1 MDKEIPAQTLKVEV
15 LTREAFEP
23 FGDVLEARG
32 TPIVINQG
40 RCRKYSNM
48 TAVETDG
55 QGYATMHIYKTDRID
70 SSYELDLLER
80 HPLGS
85 QTFMPLAGQRFLI
98 VVADS
103 ASDGKTPDLSSIRCF
118 LSNGNQ
124 GITYHPGVWH
134 HPLLS
139 VDDGEDYLV
148 IDRKGPGEN
157 CDEVPMPAEQRYLLN
172 WKVEVPQ

>member
-23 FGDVLEARG
+23 FGDVLETRN
-32 TPIVINQG
+32 TPVVINQG
-40 RCRKYSNM
+40 RCQKYSDLTSVN
-48 TAVETDG
+48 TDDH
-55 QGYATMHIYKTDRID
+55 GYTTIHIYKTAPIS
-70 SSYELDLLER
+70 SSYQLDLLER

-98 VVADS
+98 VVASGSSDS
-103 ASDGKTPDLSSIRCF
+103 TTPDLSSIRCF
-118 LSNGNQ
+118 LTNGKQ

-139 VDDGEDYLV
+139 VDDGEEYLV
-148 IDRKGPGEN
+148 IDRKGPGDN
-157 CDEVPMPAEQRYLLN
+157 CDEVLMSAAQQYI
-172 WKVEVPQ
+172 VEVPR